1 MFPGSARA
9 GNITI
14 SAHSVTY
21 NFVVSASVMADQV
34 MNEGEPSAAS
44 VRTTLFIPDPGSS
57 VVLSPC
63 STLQLPT
70 LSYRMYDI

>member
-21 NFVVSASVMADQV
+21 NFVVSAAVMTSQIL
-34 MNEGEPSAAS
+34 NEGEPSDTT
-44 VRTTLFIPDPGSS
+44 VRTALFIPDPGGSIII
-57 VVLSPC
+57 C
-63 STLQLPT
+63 A
-70 LSYRMYDI
+70 

>member
-21 NFVVSASVMADQV
+21 NFVVSAAVMAGQIV
-34 MNEGEPSAAS
+34 NEGEPSDAT
-44 VRTTLFIPDPGSS
+44 VRTTLFMPDPGGF
-57 VVLSPC
+57 VIIC
-63 STLQLPT
+63 A
-70 LSYRMYDI
+70 